1 MRSLFIGAGPTPIT
15 DPWAAVEA
23 ECTAKLGRQ
32 AHAGRLHIH
41 GAAVAGSGRRAA
53 VRCIAWRPLSV
64 GERATDAWTSAA
76 LHRVRVLTEERMW
89 ILGEIVLAPRA
100 AWPLEVPD
108 AREAEYPPPEHM
120 RFQMSDGAELDAKAA
135 ATAAAASA
143 YYARVLRPAPAPCR
157 APRRPAWAR
166 AAS

>member
-1 MRSLFIGAGPTPIT
+1 
-15 DPWAAVEA
+15 
-23 ECTAKLGRQ
+23 
-32 AHAGRLHIH
+32 
-41 GAAVAGSGRRAA
+41 
-53 VRCIAWRPLSV
+53 
-64 GERATDAWTSAA
+64 
-76 LHRVRVLTEERMW
+76 MW

-166 AAS
+166 AS